1 MMMAKELIAFHSR
14 TDENYFGGS
23 YRHIDVGNTEVAAN
37 NLRETTGAD
46 LLKIE
51 QAKPYSKEYSA
62 SRRPRRTREGTPVQS

>member
-37 NLRETTGAD
+37 ILRETTGAD
-46 LLKIE
+46 LLKMGYPTTG
-51 QAKPYSKEYSA
+51 APYPWLSSP
-62 SRRPRRTREGTPVQS
+62 SWRCTTSLGWS